1 MSAAP
6 LRILQVNSV
15 FNGGGTDNQTVELA
29 AGLRDLGE
37 SITLAVAAGSRWEPL
52 AHELGVR
59 VETFAA
65 KSRLRQALIRRLVT
79 IMRQDR
85 TQIIHAHQGRD
96 YWPCIL
102 AARIAGCGTRVVV
115 TRHLMTRPGAFSRWF
130 LLSMSD
136 VIAVSHAVAEV
147 LKCELRGSR
156 RKLHQIYGG
165 IDPCA
170 FDPERTDR
178 AVAWRRQHG
187 WNDDAIVFGVVGG
200 FNLPGGKGQL
210 EFLAAAA
217 RLRSEFPDARFAIVG
232 RGSMETLLR
241 ERIADLGLAGIAVIV
256 PFTDDIPTVMNALDV
271 LVHPALGTEALGLVL
286 LEAMAAA
293 KPVIATRLDGIPEAM
308 IEGEHGLLVP
318 PGDVPALATVMK
330 HLLVNRELRS
340 RLGIA
345 GRAHVLP
352 NFSRQHQAE
361 RVRDLYVQLCGD
373 ARNLCVS

>member
-37 SITLAVAAGSRWEPL
+37 SVTLAVAAGSRWEPL

-79 IMRQDR
+79 IMRQER

-136 VIAVSHAVAEV
+136 VIAVSRAVEEV
-147 LKCELRGSR
+147 LKRELRGSAPKTSPDLR
-156 RKLHQIYGG
+156 RH
-165 IDPCA
+165 
-170 FDPERTDR
+170 
-178 AVAWRRQHG
+178 
-187 WNDDAIVFGVVGG
+187 
-200 FNLPGGKGQL
+200 
-210 EFLAAAA
+210 
-217 RLRSEFPDARFAIVG
+217 RSE
-232 RGSMETLLR
+232 
-241 ERIADLGLAGIAVIV
+241 
-256 PFTDDIPTVMNALDV
+256 
-271 LVHPALGTEALGLVL
+271 
-286 LEAMAAA
+286 
-293 KPVIATRLDGIPEAM
+293 
-308 IEGEHGLLVP
+308 
-318 PGDVPALATVMK
+318 
-330 HLLVNRELRS
+330 
-340 RLGIA
+340 
-345 GRAHVLP
+345 
-352 NFSRQHQAE
+352 
-361 RVRDLYVQLCGD
+361 
-373 ARNLCVS
+373 